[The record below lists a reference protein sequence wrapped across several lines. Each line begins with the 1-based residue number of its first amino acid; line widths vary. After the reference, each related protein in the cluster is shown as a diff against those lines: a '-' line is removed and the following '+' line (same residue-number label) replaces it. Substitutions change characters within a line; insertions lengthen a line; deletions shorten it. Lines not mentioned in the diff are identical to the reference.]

1 MITGHSALI
10 EGDWF
15 SFLSQFRGPEPYKD
29 FPILLWLHALPRTD
43 FFISQ
48 SCVSD
53 GKESVCSAEGPSSI
67 PGSKRSPGEGNG
79 YSLQYSWLENSMD
92 REAMGSKRVGH
103 DRKTN
108 SFTKWNNFGDDKFKV
123 LVSNSV

>member
-53 GKESVCSAEGPSSI
+53 GKESVCSAEDPSSI
-67 PGSKRSPGEGNG
+67 PGKGRSPEEGNG
-79 YSLQYSWLENSMD
+79 NPLQYSCLENPID
-92 REAMGSKRVGH
+92 REARQATVQGLQRVGH
-103 DRKTN
+103 DLV
-108 SFTKWNNFGDDKFKV
+108 TKHQQKHT
-123 LVSNSV
+123 